1 MADNSE
7 NDLTVFHQ
15 NKLPVQWQAW
25 LRHTR
30 TIAPTIQELV
40 QEERRRALVQERAK
54 VLDEEWEQRK
64 LELQKI
70 QDDEQREAERLTA
83 IESAEKDKEEAAKST
98 RPSGTGDTFSP
109 GEWNP
114 TSTRKR

>member
-7 NDLTVFHQ
+7 NDLTIFHQ

-30 TIAPTIQELV
+30 TAAPTIQELV
-40 QEERRRALVQERAK
+40 QEEKRRTLVQERAK
-54 VLDEEWEQRK
+54 ILDQEWEQ
-64 LELQKI
+64 LQKA
-70 QDDEQREAERLTA
+70 QDNEQKELDLLAAL
-83 IESAEKDKEEAAKST
+83 ESAGKTQRDKMESAKST
-98 RPSGTGDTFSP
+98 RPSGTGETFSP

-114 TSTRKR
+114 TSSRRK